1 VGAICVANFAA
12 TIWLSLYLFVSHY
25 RSDSVG
31 AGPGLI
37 WADLK
42 SGRNFGVISIV
53 LGHQTSRE
61 NYDFEVFHRMDI
73 EELEFIIS

>member
-1 VGAICVANFAA
+1 M
-12 TIWLSLYLFVSHY
+12 
-25 RSDSVG
+25 G

-53 LGHQTSRE
+53 LDHQTSRE

>member
-1 VGAICVANFAA
+1 MGAICVANFAA

-31 AGPGLI
+31 AGPRLI

-42 SGRNFGVISIV
+42 SGRNFGVISIG
-53 LGHQTSRE
+53 LDHQTSQE

>member
-1 VGAICVANFAA
+1 MGAICVANFAA

-37 WADLK
+37 WAKLK
-42 SGRNFGVISIV
+42 CEFTNKKVSAQNHPQHNLSRSRFDKLIRIH
-53 LGHQTSRE
+53 HQSNLKR
-61 NYDFEVFHRMDI
+61 
-73 EELEFIIS
+73 